1 MTGASSGPAQLCDD
15 AEPPH
20 GGRDGVHVSVTRVS
34 TGDQPIANATVVAEE
49 MLRWLRDIEG
59 FEGMLMLSR
68 PGSTLGVTFWKC
80 RELAERHLRA
90 RMEFLERMTS
100 VANVEVE
107 EVLDYEVTF
116 ASLGALAVDG
126 AGQGRA

>member
-1 MTGASSGPAQLCDD
+1 M
-15 AEPPH
+15 
-20 GGRDGVHVSVTRVS
+20 HVSLTHVS

-49 MLRWLRDIEG
+49 MLRWLRDVEG

-68 PGSTLGVTFWKC
+68 PGSTLGVTFWRS
-80 RELAERHLRA
+80 RELADRHRRA

-116 ASLGALAVDG
+116 ASLGALAVDS
-126 AGQGRA
+126 AGQGGT